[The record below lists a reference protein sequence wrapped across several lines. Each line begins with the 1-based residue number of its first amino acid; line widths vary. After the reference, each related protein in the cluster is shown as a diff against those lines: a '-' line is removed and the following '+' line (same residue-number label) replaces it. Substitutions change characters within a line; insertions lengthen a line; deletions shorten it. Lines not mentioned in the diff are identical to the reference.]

1 MQRAAKIFQSQVK
14 LSILLVVKLAK
25 LYKYQK
31 REKNLS

>member
-14 LSILLVVKLAK
+14 LSILLVVKLTH
-25 LYKYQK
+25 LYNHQK